1 MPRGVP
7 ATIDDVGTTAVASR
21 SARAALLAAVLGFFI
36 VTFDAVVVNVALPSI
51 RTDLGGGIAGLQWVV
66 DGYTLMF
73 AALLLAAGAF
83 SDRRGARRAFIIG
96 VVGFVAA
103 SAACGLAP
111 GLGLLVAA
119 RFVQG
124 SAAAVMMPASM
135 ALIGQAYP
143 EARSRARA
151 VAIWAMGGAIASSSA
166 PVLGGVLTVV
176 SWRLIFLINIPVGV
190 VAIALAIRTKPS
202 PTREVS
208 FDTVGFVAAV
218 AAMGGLTFGAIEAG
232 EHGFTAPVVIAAFA
246 VAALASAAFI
256 VRQRNAAHPMV
267 PLDLFRR
274 RNVTV
279 TIAVGFAFVVGYYG
293 LPFVMSLYL
302 QQTRHLSAFQ
312 TGLVFLPM
320 MLIGAA
326 LTPSSARIAERFGS
340 TPSRRH
346 RTRPDERRPHRPG
359 HDHGDRHAN
368 HRRRADA
375 SRRAR
380 RPIDHATGHRRA
392 AQQRPRRHRWN
403 RQRGVQHEPATRRR
417 SRHRCLRGAA
427 RPTRRS
433 RPRTPPQPPDRS
445 RRRRSR
451 RLHRPTPHHPR
462 HRQRGATVRPDLA
475 AQPHRIEHRVTTTT
489 TTQLAALATA
499 SEIDI
504 TTPQRRHAPPSNHD
518 LGRRPLTSAVCGR
531 ALPV

>member
-190 VAIALAIRTKPS
+190 VAIALAIRTNPS

-208 FDTVGFVAAV
+208 FDTVGFVTAV

-246 VAALASAAFI
+246 LAALASAAFI
-256 VRQRNAAHPMV
+256 VRQRNTAHPMV

-340 TPSRRH
+340 TRVVVTGLALMSAGLTILATTTATATPITVAVLMLPVGLAGPLIMPPVTAVLLNSVPDAIAGTASGAFNTSRQL
-346 RTRPDERRPHRPG
+346 G
-359 HDHGDRHAN
+359 
-368 HRRRADA
+368 
-375 SRRAR
+375 
-380 RPIDHATGHRRA
+380 
-392 AQQRPRRHRWN
+392 
-403 RQRGVQHEPATRRR
+403 
-417 SRHRCLRGAA
+417 GALA
-427 RPTRRS
+427 IAVF
-433 RPRTPPQPPDRS
+433 
-445 RRRRSR
+445 
-451 RLHRPTPHHPR
+451 
-462 HRQRGATVRPDLA
+462 GALL
-475 AQPHRIEHRVTTTT
+475 AQPAGLAHGLRLSLLIAAAV
-489 TTQLAALATA
+489 AALAAFTA
-499 SEIDI
+499 RLL
-504 TTPQRRHAPPSNHD
+504 TTPAIANVAPPSAPTSLHNH
-518 LGRRPLTSAVCGR
+518 T
-531 ALPV
+531 ALSTA